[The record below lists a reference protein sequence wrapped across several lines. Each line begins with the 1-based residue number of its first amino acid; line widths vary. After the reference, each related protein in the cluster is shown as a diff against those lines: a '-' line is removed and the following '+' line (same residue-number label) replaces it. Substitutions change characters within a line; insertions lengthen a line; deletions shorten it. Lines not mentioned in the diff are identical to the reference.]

1 MGLGCSGTGPKAP
14 EAGPL
19 ATDGLGLEE
28 LGVCG
33 GSSSFAHTPPARV
46 RTCAALG
53 YYRSFLSHGRTPLWP
68 AADRRACPRC
78 ARPKEGRVGRCRRK
92 GGGLGGGAHTCPCRG
107 RWSSAGSRGGVGS
120 IADPVKGISPFLRAA
135 CLALPRPRPFPSW
148 FPPPFALLQRALSLV
163 RLRARQQLRRLNAYG
178 SK

>member
-1 MGLGCSGTGPKAP
+1 MTVRWAGIRGAVRSGLGSCAGSIFVDDPIYDPVRHFGSKGPRPQFRQFPTHPHLFDFVWGCSGTGPKAP

-92 GGGLGGGAHTCPCRG
+92 GVGGRG
-107 RWSSAGSRGGVGS
+107 SHL
-120 IADPVKGISPFLRAA
+120 P
-135 CLALPRPRPFPSW
+135 LPR
-148 FPPPFALLQRALSLV
+148 SLV
-163 RLRARQQLRRLNAYG
+163 ECRFTRLGWLGCRSG
-178 SK
+178 